1 MTPAVAARFKH
12 PAPASPTTPLRWTL
26 GRARVARST
35 GVRSWSE
42 RSLRPR
48 GPRKLGPMSDDALTG
63 RKEAALREPDAL
75 SARIEGLVREWSEVI
90 RTAGRRYGLSPAD
103 LDEVRQDVRL
113 RLWHAIER
121 AGEREITTS
130 YGYRA
135 AASAAVDL
143 LRRHRVSRGRLPLA
157 ESESI
162 AGSALDEGVLE
173 RRLGD
178 ALAVVPE
185 SRRVAVRLHLN
196 GHSLADVARVL
207 HWTPAQARNQV
218 YRGLADLKRVLQGAE
233 GTRR

>member
-1 MTPAVAARFKH
+1 MP
-12 PAPASPTTPLRWTL
+12 
-26 GRARVARST
+26 
-35 GVRSWSE
+35 E
-42 RSLRPR
+42 
-48 GPRKLGPMSDDALTG
+48 DALTG
-63 RKEAALREPDAL
+63 RKEVISAGSDAL
-75 SARIEGLVREWSEVI
+75 SARIERLVLEWSEVI

-113 RLWHAIER
+113 RLWHAMQR
-121 AGEREITTS
+121 PGEREITAS

-143 LRRHRVSRGRLPLA
+143 LRRHRASRGRATVEPEA
-157 ESESI
+157 V
-162 AGSALDEGVLE
+162 AGPSLDEGVLE
-173 RRLGD
+173 ARLGE

-218 YRGLADLKRVLQGAE
+218 YRGLADLKRVLQDAQG
-233 GTRR
+233 GPR